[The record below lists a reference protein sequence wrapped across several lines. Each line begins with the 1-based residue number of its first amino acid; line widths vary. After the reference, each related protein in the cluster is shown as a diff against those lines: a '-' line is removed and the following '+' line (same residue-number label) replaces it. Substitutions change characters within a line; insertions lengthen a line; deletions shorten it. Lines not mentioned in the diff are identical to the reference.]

1 MVENFCIRRCAAKA
15 AHRRMI
21 IPDSIVVVFAKNA
34 DGISDNFA
42 RLSGM
47 VIYTLLFWGQ
57 SGMIILSIGNVTDI
71 VTENGSDN
79 YPVRKCFSGH
89 METVNRR
96 DKGK

>member
-1 MVENFCIRRCAAKA
+1 MVENFYIRRCAAKA

-21 IPDSIVVVFAKNA
+21 IPDSFAVFAKNV

-57 SGMIILSIGNVTDI
+57 SDKIISSIGNVTDI